1 MSQLFDYL
9 VVKNTY
15 RKEPVNSPGL
25 LADFVDSRLEITR
38 DNSYHYYYLYDV
50 KAVLGNRVMVSPEFI
65 SDPIAEDHITKMVY
79 RPLAEAVFGE
89 FREPLITAIYDIRM
103 GNRESAI
110 KKLDSVLDSMF
121 KV

>member
-15 RKEPVNSPGL
+15 RKEPANSPVL
-25 LADFVDSRLEITR
+25 LAEFVDSKLEVSR
-38 DNSYHYYYLYDV
+38 DNNYYLYDV
-50 KAVLGNRVMVSPEFI
+50 KAVLGNRVMVSHELK
-65 SDPIAEDHITKMVY
+65 SDPIAKDHITKMVY

-89 FREPLITAIYDIRM
+89 FREPLITAIHDIHR